1 MWHEVL
7 ALELAAGKTL
17 MLQYFR
23 NSRYLI
29 IFSFVLSSLGITLF
43 RIQHQH
49 YPNDPFDRNG
59 PHFQKPPTTRII

>member
-7 ALELAAGKTL
+7 APEPAAGKTL
-17 MLQYFR
+17 MLQYLR

-29 IFSFVLSSLGITLF
+29 MFSFAVPSLGITLF

-49 YPNDPFDRNG
+49 YQNDPFDRNG
-59 PHFQKPPTTRII
+59 PHSRKPPTTRII